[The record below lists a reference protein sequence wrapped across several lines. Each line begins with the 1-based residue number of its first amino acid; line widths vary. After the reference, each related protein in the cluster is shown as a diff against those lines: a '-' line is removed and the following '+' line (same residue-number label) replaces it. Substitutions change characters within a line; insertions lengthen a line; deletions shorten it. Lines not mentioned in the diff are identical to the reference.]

1 LGLKLPN
8 SRIFRHFA
16 QLFKLTFQP
25 VSLYSASFTTGP
37 LLTDE
42 TEAVINFMDENP
54 GDDFREIIE
63 SDKYLKVNSQAA
75 RIRRLREIRNRIE
88 SIPLEYWGFFQR
100 LTGKDEKNT
109 FIYYV
114 CMKCYPLIRDFHLEV
129 ILSKWRLM
137 DTAFSKE
144 DVIKFLT
151 RASNQHPEVDD
162 WKESTHKKVIQ
173 VLSLMLKEAGIV
185 SSNKLH
191 LVFLPD
197 TFWLFF
203 IERGEGWF
211 LEAMFLAKEQRDF
224 LYKKAGL

>member
-1 LGLKLPN
+1 M
-8 SRIFRHFA
+8 SF
-16 QLFKLTFQP
+16 
-25 VSLYSASFTTGP
+25 YSASFTAGP
-37 LLTDE
+37 LLTDDTE
-42 TEAVINFMDENP
+42 TIVRFLDENP
-54 GDDFREIIE
+54 AGDLSRLIE
-63 SDKYLKVNSQAA
+63 SDRYLKVNSRAG
-75 RIRRLREIRNRIE
+75 RIRRLREIRNRVE
-88 SIPLEYWGFFQR
+88 SIPFAYWAFFQK
-100 LTGKDEKNT
+100 LNGKDEKNT

-114 CMKCYPLIRDFHLEV
+114 CMKCYPLIRDFHLDV
-129 ILSKWRLM
+129 ILSKWRMM
-137 DTAFSKE
+137 DTSFSKE
-144 DVIKFLT
+144 DVVKFLT

-211 LEAMFLAKEQRDF
+211 LEAMFLAREQRDF